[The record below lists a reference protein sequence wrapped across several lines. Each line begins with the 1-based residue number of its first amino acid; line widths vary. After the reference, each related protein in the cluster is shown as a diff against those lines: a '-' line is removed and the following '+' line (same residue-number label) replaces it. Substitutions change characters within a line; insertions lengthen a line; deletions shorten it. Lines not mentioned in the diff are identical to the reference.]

1 MKIPNEQ
8 EYREIVAEIVNI
20 IGEAYYDREFCNDHD
35 WNAKNVDDLDAFY
48 WNNSVIIDLLDA
60 WEFFE

>member
-20 IGEAYYDREFCNDHD
+20 IGEAYYDREFCNDHY
-35 WNAKNVDDLDAFY
+35 WNVKNVDDLDAFY